1 MPIEPAY
8 LFHIAVGTAAVT
20 LYWITFSQ
28 RKGSPRHKR
37 FGRWFLG
44 SLGIVL
50 ASVGGIFF
58 LSGRTFSPPDIVQ
71 FSYLVVCVVMVSSTA
86 FLAIRLKEDLPAFR
100 GAWFKAIGGIAFAM
114 ALVVLAAGLTVRD
127 PMPVL
132 FSIIGLLYGGAMLR
146 FAFMRAE
153 PHRNWSLI
161 WHLNGMTFLF
171 NAVHGTLLAVV
182 WRFLF
187 DPASGDE
194 VNLVTQIGTM
204 LGSLALRL
212 WFGRRYGAPLRL
224 TAPQAAL
231 ATA

>member
-1 MPIEPAY
+1 MPLEPAY
-8 LFHIAVGTAAVT
+8 LLHIAAGTAAVV
-20 LYWITFSQ
+20 LYWSTFAQ

-37 FGRWFLG
+37 FGRWFLMA
-44 SLGIVL
+44 LGAVL
-50 ASVGGIFF
+50 LSVGGIFF
-58 LSGRTFSPPDIVQ
+58 LSSRIFAPADVVQ
-71 FSYLVVCVVMVSSTA
+71 FSYLVICVLTVGSTA
-86 FLAIRLKEDLPAFR
+86 FLAIRMKKDLPAFR
-100 GAWFKAIGGIAFAM
+100 GTWFKMIGGIAFAM
-114 ALVVLAAGLTVRD
+114 DVVVLAAGISVRD
-127 PMPVL
+127 PMPIL

-171 NAVHGTLLAVV
+171 NAVHGTLLAVA
-182 WRFLF
+182 WRFLV

-212 WFGRRYGAPLRL
+212 WFGHRFGAPLRL
-224 TAPQAAL
+224 TAPRAAL
-231 ATA
+231 AAA